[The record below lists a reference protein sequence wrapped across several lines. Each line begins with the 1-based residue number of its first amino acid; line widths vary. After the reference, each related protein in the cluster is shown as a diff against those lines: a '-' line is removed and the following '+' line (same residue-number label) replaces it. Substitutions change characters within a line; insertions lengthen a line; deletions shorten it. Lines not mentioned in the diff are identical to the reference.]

1 MDHTFTDQELARAL
15 ALIAMAETDF
25 CQRFLFSATSL
36 PEEPQSPFELI
47 IFFMTDAG
55 LIFQLLI

>member
-36 PEEPQSPFELI
+36 PEESQSPFEA
-47 IFFMTDAG
+47 DY
-55 LIFQLLI
+55 LLHD

>member
-1 MDHTFTDQELARAL
+1 MDHTFTDQEL

-36 PEEPQSPFELI
+36 PEEPQSPFEA
-47 IFFMTDAG
+47 DY
-55 LIFQLLI
+55 LLHD